1 MNEENEIVRQ
11 YGQSVFAII
20 FRMVGNQQDAE
31 ELTQDALLQGIRQR
45 KSHDPQQSS
54 LRTWFCSI
62 AYHTALNHLR
72 RPAIQT
78 LPFEEEHISTQAEAE
93 MQALFQQPDDY
104 RTELLE
110 RAIGLLS
117 PEERTLIMLFY
128 YNELSLADIGFITGQ
143 QPGAIATRLHRIRKR
158 LYHLIKRMQTL

>member
-1 MNEENEIVRQ
+1 
-11 YGQSVFAII
+11 
-20 FRMVGNQQDAE
+20 
-31 ELTQDALLQGIRQR
+31 
-45 KSHDPQQSS
+45 
-54 LRTWFCSI
+54 
-62 AYHTALNHLR
+62 
-72 RPAIQT
+72 
-78 LPFEEEHISTQAEAE
+78 

-104 RTELLE
+104 RAELLG

-128 YNELSLADIGFITGQ
+128 YDELSLADIGFITGQ